1 VTEASPKTP
10 TPKGSQTAAKVR
22 TAALR
27 LFARY
32 GYAAVS
38 IRQIAAEV
46 GVQPGALYNHF
57 ATKQEIL
64 KDLMLAH
71 MRDLLEA
78 WVVHTPVLGT
88 DPLEAFAR
96 FHIRYHMEKA
106 DEVFVSYME
115 LRNLEPPSFA
125 LVDAERSR
133 YEAILTG
140 ILQEGSKTGRYRVD
154 DPKVTTRA
162 LIAMLTG
169 IPAWFREDGAL
180 SRETIEDYYVNL
192 VCRAVNLQPG
202 TIQRENG

>member
-1 VTEASPKTP
+1 MQAAPKSMTL
-10 TPKGSQTAAKVR
+10 KGSQTAAKVR
-22 TAALR
+22 AAALK
-27 LFARY
+27 LFSRH

-57 ATKQEIL
+57 ATKQDIL

-71 MRDLLEA
+71 MRELLEA
-78 WVVHTPVLGT
+78 WAAHPPAPAT

-96 FHIRYHMEKA
+96 FHIRYHIERA

-133 YEAILTG
+133 YEAILTD
-140 ILQEGSKTGRYRVD
+140 ILQDGAQAGRYSID

-169 IPAWFREDGAL
+169 IPTWFREGGSL